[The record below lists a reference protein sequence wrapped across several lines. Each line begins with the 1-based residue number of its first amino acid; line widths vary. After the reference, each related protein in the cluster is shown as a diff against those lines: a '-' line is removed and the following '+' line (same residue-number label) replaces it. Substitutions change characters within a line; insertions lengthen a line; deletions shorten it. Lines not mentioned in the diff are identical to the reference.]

1 MKLIQLYSQNISEII
16 KSDKLYIQFEKLI
29 FELNKRDLPN
39 LLVDTL
45 NQEIEE
51 INASIISEKGWKNTI
66 KKKQFKILRLLEK
79 ELKIVPI
86 NYYRNVWLAIGIGG
100 IGIPI
105 GFLIGTSLGSMAFL
119 GLGMPIGLGIGL
131 AVGMGM
137 DKKAKVEGRQL
148 DVELKN

>member
-1 MKLIQLYSQNISEII
+1 MKLTQLYSQNISDSIS
-16 KSDKLYIQFEKLI
+16 SDKLYIQFEKLI
-29 FELNKRDLPN
+29 SELNKRDLPN
-39 LLVDTL
+39 LLVDTV

-51 INASIISEKGWKNTI
+51 INLAIISEKGWKNAI
-66 KKKQFKILRLLEK
+66 KKKQFKILRQLEK

-105 GFLIGTSLGSMAFL
+105 GFLIGTGLGSMAFL

-131 AVGMGM
+131 AIGMRM
-137 DKKAKVEGRQL
+137 DKKALSEGRQL
-148 DVELKN
+148 EVEVKN